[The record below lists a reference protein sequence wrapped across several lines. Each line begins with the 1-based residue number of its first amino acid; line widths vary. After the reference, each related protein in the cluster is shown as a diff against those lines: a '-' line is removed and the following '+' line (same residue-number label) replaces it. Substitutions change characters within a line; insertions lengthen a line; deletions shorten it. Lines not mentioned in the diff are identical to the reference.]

1 MSQANSTVT
10 GQSEPVETAHKSK
23 WIGVEFEECQRMVD
37 YAKRREPMVKFMLEK
52 IKEVT
57 A

>member
-10 GQSEPVETAHKSK
+10 GQSEPVETSHKNK